1 MSGRE
6 AALAAA
12 LEDRLAVIDAMLE
25 NQDSRSRDQDAQLV
39 QLWQQ
44 RVQLMQQL
52 LNVRATRATYVGL

>member
-1 MSGRE
+1 
-6 AALAAA
+6 
-12 LEDRLAVIDAMLE
+12 
-25 NQDSRSRDQDAQLV
+25 V